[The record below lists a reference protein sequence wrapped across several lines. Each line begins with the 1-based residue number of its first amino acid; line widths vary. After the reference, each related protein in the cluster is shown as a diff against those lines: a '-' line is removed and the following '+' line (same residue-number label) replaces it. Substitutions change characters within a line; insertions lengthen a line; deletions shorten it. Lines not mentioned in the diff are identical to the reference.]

1 MSAKNEHFGVQPP
14 YDESAE
20 RSILGAMLAD
30 PELIPTVQNF
40 LSAGD
45 FYIEEHRLL
54 CSIIFHMYEKYG
66 TEWDEVV
73 LQDYIRKQGHEEK
86 LPFDWILSIYEE
98 AAPVAVLET
107 ACGIVKEKS
116 RLRRLLKT
124 ALTAI
129 KQIADRSESD
139 RIAQYILN
147 TVIDMEEP
155 KDHFYTK
162 REIVKLA
169 QEIIREARE
178 RPTLYPGYSSGFPSI
193 DDEIFGFRGG
203 TFNIIA
209 ARPGRGKTTYLL
221 TILKHFLESGLKV
234 LFFSLEMAEKDIIA
248 KFLPKLEPEVSFTEI
263 TRGQL
268 TEAKEDRLYER
279 LLEFL
284 QSDGELYLDTN
295 PDHTIRSIKAR
306 SVFVKKKYG
315 VDVILVDYVQLIKPY
330 RNYSSPRDHISEVS
344 SELKGL
350 AKMLDVP
357 VIAAA
362 QLNRQAEKN
371 EPTIGDLKES
381 GQLEQDADVILL
393 LHRDTNPPPERKDI
407 LKVKLAKNRHVGKLG
422 TFYLRYNPDTQLYE
436 EIAHEYPVP
445 AGSRNGKKEEVD
457 EAELDF

>member
-1 MSAKNEHFGVQPP
+1 MSEGSFNIKPP

-30 PELIPTVQNF
+30 PELIPTIQDF
-40 LSAGD
+40 LKPGD
-45 FYIEEHRLL
+45 FYTEEHRLL
-54 CSIIFHMYEKYG
+54 YSILGELYDRHG
-66 TEWDEVV
+66 TGWDEVV
-73 LQDYIRKQGHEEK
+73 LQDRIRKKGYEEK
-86 LPFDWILSIYEE
+86 LPFDWILFLYEE
-98 AAPVAVLET
+98 AAPVSVLET
-107 ACGIVKEKS
+107 ACRIVKEKAK
-116 RLRRLLKT
+116 LRRLLKI
-124 ALTAI
+124 ALTTL
-129 KQIADRSESD
+129 KQIAEKQEPD

-147 TVIDMEEP
+147 TTMDMEEP
-155 KDHFYTK
+155 EDHFYTK
-162 REIVKLA
+162 KEIVKLA
-169 QEIIREARE
+169 QDIIREAKE

-193 DDEIFGFRGG
+193 DDAVLGFRNG

-221 TILKHFLESGLKV
+221 TILKHFLDSGLKV
-234 LFFSLEMAEKDIIA
+234 LFFSLEMAEKDIIT
-248 KFLPKLEPEVSFTEI
+248 KFLPKIDPEISFSEI

-268 TEAKEDRLYER
+268 PEAKEDGLYRR

-284 QSDGELYLDTN
+284 KSEGELYLDTN
-295 PDHTIRSIKAR
+295 PEHTIRSIKAR
-306 SVFVKKKYG
+306 SVFVKKKYS
-315 VDVILVDYVQLIKPY
+315 VDIILIDYVQLIRPY
-330 RNYSSPRDHISEVS
+330 RSYHSPRDHISEVS

-357 VIAAA
+357 IIAAA

-393 LHRDTNPPPERKDI
+393 LHRDSNPPPERKDT
-407 LKVKLAKNRHVGKLG
+407 LKVKLAKNRHVGQLG

-436 EIAHEYPVP
+436 EVPFEYPV
-445 AGSRNGKKEEVD
+445 SKNSEKEEFD